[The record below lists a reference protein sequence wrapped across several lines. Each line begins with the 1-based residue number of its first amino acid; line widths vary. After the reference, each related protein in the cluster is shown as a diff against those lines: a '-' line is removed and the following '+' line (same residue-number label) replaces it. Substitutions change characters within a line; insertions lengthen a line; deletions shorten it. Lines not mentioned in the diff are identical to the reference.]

1 MQLAV
6 CRVEVCAAQP
16 LPTVWKLL
24 VIDASD
30 GQLVYIQSKRDPVNR
45 SDTSVQ
51 KKTKILRLRL
61 VRTPDN
67 HNNARAVTYSSI
79 LYADIC
85 CMNHIG
91 AAEPPNPSG
100 SMGVTHQ
107 GKALGATCVLGIL
120 KTLGAAA
127 HRHRFFRVA
136 AVLLTRRQEI
146 IISMAPLVMF
156 VGL

>member
-1 MQLAV
+1 M
-6 CRVEVCAAQP
+6 
-16 LPTVWKLL
+16 
-24 VIDASD
+24 
-30 GQLVYIQSKRDPVNR
+30 
-45 SDTSVQ
+45 
-51 KKTKILRLRL
+51 
-61 VRTPDN
+61 RTPDS
-67 HNNARAVTYSSI
+67 HNNARAVTYLSI

-85 CMNHIG
+85 CMNHID

-146 IISMAPLVMF
+146 IISMAPLVMC